1 MVAAAAAELVMVL
14 MVLLQPIQLE
24 QQAEHQ
30 AVVLEETVE
39 PDLLAMVAA
48 VLRMAVEVA
57 VLVMESAAQLHMA
70 VPVGMVAY
78 E

>member
-1 MVAAAAAELVMVL
+1 

-30 AVVLEETVE
+30 AVELEEMEELLLLGMDTQALHTV
-39 PDLLAMVAA
+39 
-48 VLRMAVEVA
+48 VEVA
-57 VLVMESAAQLHMA
+57 VLIM
-70 VPVGMVAY
+70 VPVVQTHTVELVEMVAY